1 MSISLDDVEKLQAV
15 YPDYRIE
22 LREGKLI
29 VMSPSDS
36 ASGEIGARFIRLL
49 GTWLDT
55 HNIGR
60 VLDASTGFRLP
71 NGDLLSP
78 AVSFVSR
85 ERLKHNPRTYLSVV
99 PELIVEIKSS
109 RDRLRELEEKIAL
122 FLGQGV
128 QVGLL
133 IDPDT
138 HTVGVYRS
146 GGLSKD
152 AESGEAIPQ
161 GTTLHNGDNLTIP
174 DLFPGWEIP
183 ITSLWPSVYE

>member
-36 ASGEIGARFIRLL
+36 TSGEIGARFIRLV
-49 GTWLDT
+49 GTWLDD
-55 HNIGR
+55 HDLGR
-60 VLDASTGFRLP
+60 ILDASTGFRLP

-78 AVSFVSR
+78 DVSFVSR
-85 ERLKHNPRTYLSVV
+85 ERLKHNPRTYLSVI
-99 PELIVEIKSS
+99 PQLIVEIKSS

-122 FLGQGV
+122 FLRQGA

-138 HTVGVYRS
+138 HTVSVYRS
-146 GGLSKD
+146 SGLSNNAD
-152 AESGEAIPQ
+152 SGESLPP
-161 GTTLHNGDNLTIP
+161 GTTLRDGDTLSIP
-174 DLFPGWEIP
+174 ELFPGWEIP
-183 ITSLWPSVYE
+183 ITSLWPPVYE

>member
-36 ASGEIGARFIRLL
+36 TSGEIGARFIRLV
-49 GTWLDT
+49 GTWLDD
-55 HNIGR
+55 HDVGR

-78 AVSFVSR
+78 DVSFVLR
-85 ERLKHNPRTYLSVV
+85 ERLKQNPRTYLSVV

-122 FLGQGV
+122 FLRQGV

-138 HTVGVYRS
+138 HTVSVYRS
-146 GGLSKD
+146 SGLSNNAD
-152 AESGEAIPQ
+152 SGESLPA
-161 GTTLHNGDNLTIP
+161 GTTLRDG
-174 DLFPGWEIP
+174 
-183 ITSLWPSVYE
+183 

>member
-36 ASGEIGARFIRLL
+36 TSGEIGARFIRLV
-49 GTWLDT
+49 GTWLDD
-55 HNIGR
+55 HNVGR

-78 AVSFVSR
+78 DVSFVSR

-109 RDRLRELEEKIAL
+109 RDRIRELEEKIAL
-122 FLGQGV
+122 FLHQGV

-133 IDPDT
+133 IDPDKQ
-138 HTVGVYRS
+138 TVSVYRS
-146 GGLSKD
+146 SELSNNAD
-152 AESGEAIPQ
+152 GEESLPSA
-161 GTTLHNGDNLTIP
+161 TTLRDGDILSIP
-174 DLFPGWEIP
+174 ELFPGWEIP
-183 ITSLWPSVYE
+183 ITSLWPPVYE

>member
-36 ASGEIGARFIRLL
+36 TSGEIGARFIRLV
-49 GTWLDT
+49 GTWLDD
-55 HNIGR
+55 HDLGR
-60 VLDASTGFRLP
+60 ILDASTGFRLP

-78 AVSFVSR
+78 DVSFVSR
-85 ERLKHNPRTYLSVV
+85 ERLKQNPRTYLSVV
-99 PELIVEIKSS
+99 PQLIVEIKSS

-122 FLGQGV
+122 FLRQGA

-138 HTVGVYRS
+138 HTVSVYRS
-146 GGLSKD
+146 SGLSNNAD
-152 AESGEAIPQ
+152 SGESLPP
-161 GTTLHNGDNLTIP
+161 GTTLRDGDTLSIP
-174 DLFPGWEIP
+174 ELFPGWEIP
-183 ITSLWPSVYE
+183 IMSLWPPVYE

>member
-1 MSISLDDVEKLQAV
+1 MSMSLVDVEKLQAI

-78 AVSFVSR
+78 DVSFVSR

-122 FLGQGV
+122 FLHQGV
-128 QVGLL
+128 QFGLL
-133 IDPDT
+133 IDPDA
-138 HTVGVYRS
+138 HTVLVYRS
-146 GGLSKD
+146 SEPRSNAG
-152 AESGEAIPQ
+152 GEATLPAGIPLRDGDMLSIPQ
-161 GTTLHNGDNLTIP
+161 
-174 DLFPGWEIP
+174 LFPGWEIP
-183 ITSLWPSVYE
+183 ITSLWPPVYE

>member
-1 MSISLDDVEKLQAV
+1 MFATSHPQKDHGSEGGSIMSISLDDVEKLQAV

-60 VLDASTGFRLP
+60 VLDASTGFLLP

-78 AVSFVSR
+78 DVSFVSR
-85 ERLKHNPRTYLSVV
+85 DALKHNPPTSLPLAPHLTVRSKL
-99 PELIVEIKSS
+99 
-109 RDRLRELEEKIAL
+109 
-122 FLGQGV
+122 
-128 QVGLL
+128 
-133 IDPDT
+133 T
-138 HTVGVYRS
+138 HTV
-146 GGLSKD
+146 L
-152 AESGEAIPQ
+152 P
-161 GTTLHNGDNLTIP
+161 L
-174 DLFPGWEIP
+174 
-183 ITSLWPSVYE
+183 